1 MSTKEVLKNYP
12 KFDQPKYTFCMK
24 RERRSF

>member
-1 MSTKEVLKNYP
+1 MSTKVLKNYP